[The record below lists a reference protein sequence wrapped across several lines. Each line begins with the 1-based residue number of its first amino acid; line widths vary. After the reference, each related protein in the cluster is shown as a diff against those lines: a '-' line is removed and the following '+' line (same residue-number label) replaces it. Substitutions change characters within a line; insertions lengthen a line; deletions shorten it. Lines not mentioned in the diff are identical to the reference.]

1 MADLLADGA
10 ALVADSISDHVSQT
24 VTYRRG
30 GKDITGLKAARGQP
44 VREIDTQFGIL
55 RIVGVPWFIKPALLV
70 YGAETWEPQKNDL
83 IIESNGAEWD
93 VLPQDAQA
101 ELVLGSFGELWR
113 VETKRIAKPD

>member
-10 ALVADSISDHVSQT
+10 SLVADAISDYASQT

-30 GKDITGLKAARGQP
+30 GKDITGLKASRGQP
-44 VREIDTQFGIL
+44 IREIDSQFGVL
-55 RIVGVPWFIKPALLV
+55 RIVGMPWFIKPSLLV
-70 YGAETWEPQKNDL
+70 YGSETWIPQKNDL
-83 IIESNGAEWD
+83 IVESNGAEWA

-113 VETKRIAKPD
+113 VETKRIEA